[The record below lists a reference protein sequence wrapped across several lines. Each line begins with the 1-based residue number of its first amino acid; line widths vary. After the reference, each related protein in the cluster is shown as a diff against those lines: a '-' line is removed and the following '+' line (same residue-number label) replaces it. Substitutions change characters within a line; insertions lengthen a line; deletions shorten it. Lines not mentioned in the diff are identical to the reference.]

1 MLVPLDNRI
10 KLLHQV
16 PHTIS
21 YVIRKR
27 QQIDSLSELP
37 KEKQPT
43 DEILWDGTPEDLDE
57 WISTVF
63 DSKHKTTITD
73 INISEV
79 EE

>member
-1 MLVPLDNRI
+1 LLVPLDNRI

>member
-1 MLVPLDNRI
+1 MLVPLDTRL
-10 KLLHQV
+10 KVLHQV

-27 QQIDSLSELP
+27 QQVDSLSELP

-43 DEILWDGTPEDLDE
+43 NEILWDGSPEDLDD
-57 WISTVF
+57 WLATVF
-63 DSKHKTTITD
+63 DRGHKTTITD
-73 INISEV
+73 INLSEV

>member
-1 MLVPLDNRI
+1 MLVPLDPRI
-10 KLLHQV
+10 KTLADT

-37 KEKQPT
+37 SEKRPT
-43 DEILWDGTPEDLDE
+43 DEIIWDGTPEDLDE
-57 WISTVF
+57 WIEKVF
-63 DSKHKTTITD
+63 DSKHKATITD
-73 INISEV
+73 INLSEV

>member
-1 MLVPLDNRI
+1 LDTRI

-27 QQIDSLSELP
+27 QQLDSLSELP

-43 DEILWDGTPEDLDE
+43 PEILWDGSPEDLDD
-57 WISTVF
+57 WLSTVF
-63 DSKHKTTITD
+63 DAKHKTNVTD
-73 INISEV
+73 INLSEV

>member
-1 MLVPLDNRI
+1 LDPRI
-10 KLLHQV
+10 KTLADT

-37 KEKQPT
+37 PEKRPT
-43 DEILWDGTPEDLDE
+43 DEIIWDGTPEDLDE
-57 WISTVF
+57 WIEKVF
-63 DSKHKTTITD
+63 DSKHKATITD
-73 INISEV
+73 INLSEV